1 MFCKLAVALLGLAA
15 TADAANASRRQ
26 LQDACADIN
35 DSGEVDVAD
44 LLLLLASY
52 GSANADA
59 DIDGS
64 GEVDVADL
72 LSLLAGYGSSCTR
85 SGACSVPRPPAPL
98 PLIPARKKSL
108 KRART
113 VHDLQVQPGPGG

>member
-26 LQDACADIN
+26 LQEDCADIN

-72 LSLLAGYGSSCTR
+72 LSLLAGYGSQCTR
-85 SGACSVPRPPAPL
+85 SGACSVPPPPPL
-98 PLIPARKKSL
+98 PLVAARKKYL

-113 VHDLQVQPGPGG
+113 VHGLQVQPGPGG